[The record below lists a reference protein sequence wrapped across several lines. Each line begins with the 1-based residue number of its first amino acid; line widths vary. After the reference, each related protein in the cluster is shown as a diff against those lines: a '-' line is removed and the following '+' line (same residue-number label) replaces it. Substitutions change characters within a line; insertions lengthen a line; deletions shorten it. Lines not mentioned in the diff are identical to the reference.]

1 MATTRRS
8 KAKRKTPAKAR
19 KRTAATRRK
28 AAARPAR
35 KQSARGKRTA
45 ASSRKAAAR
54 PAGKPAARRPRSAQ
68 ARSEPKADNQTGALG
83 TVEQMFDQAAKKTK
97 RAARKVKNE
106 IKDMLNM

>member
-1 MATTRRS
+1 MVTTRRS

-28 AAARPAR
+28 SAARPTR

-45 ASSRKAAAR
+45 ATGRKTAVRA
-54 PAGKPAARRPRSAQ
+54 AQ
-68 ARSEPKADNQTGALG
+68 ARSEPKADNQNGALG

>member
-45 ASSRKAAAR
+45 ATRRKVAAR
-54 PAGKPAARRPRSAQ
+54 PARKRPTRAK
-68 ARSEPKADNQTGALG
+68 SEPQDNQTSALG
-83 TVEQMFDQAAKKTK
+83 SVEQMFDQAAKKTK

-106 IKDMLNM
+106 IKDMLNI